1 MWPVDKIILTIFGPF
16 KLLPN
21 SIKSCQSRISFS
33 KILNKPLRNCQRLVK
48 FRQIWWHCSECVN
61 FFFFSSRKRKILI
74 FLHREEEK
82 KRSYLVFLKSW
93 SFRCYEFFSV
103 NVFFNIFVTSH
114 TLEIGS
120 LSLSLSLSL
129 FCAPFIRMSISM
141 KIIVVVAVEV
151 ATGTIQVIYLG
162 HRTQRKQGSSLR
174 HFLRQQKEWNTEP
187 QDVVHKLSSCANQ
200 QQQTQKMGKYK
211 NHWNAS
217 DQKKIA
223 KCL

>member
-1 MWPVDKIILTIFGPF
+1 MCQ
-16 KLLPN
+16 LL
-21 SIKSCQSRISFS
+21 
-33 KILNKPLRNCQRLVK
+33 L
-48 FRQIWWHCSECVN
+48 
-61 FFFFSSRKRKILI
+61 FFFEKKENIDFSSQRR
-74 FLHREEEK
+74 REEEK
-82 KRSYLVFLKSW
+82 LFSFSQKLKFSLLW
-93 SFRCYEFFSV
+93 IFFCQRL
-103 NVFFNIFVTSH
+103 FQYFCHFSH
-114 TLEIGS
+114 SGNRFS